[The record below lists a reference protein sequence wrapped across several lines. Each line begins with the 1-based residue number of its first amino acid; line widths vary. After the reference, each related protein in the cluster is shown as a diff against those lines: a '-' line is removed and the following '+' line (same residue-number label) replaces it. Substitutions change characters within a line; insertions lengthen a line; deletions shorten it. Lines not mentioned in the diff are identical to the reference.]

1 MFGMGF
7 TEIVLILIVAILF
20 LGPDKLPEAMVNV
33 AKFFRNLKRVVNEA
47 KSTFEEEVNLKELK
61 EEALHYRQS
70 LAEATSSIEGF
81 KHSLPNPAQEINKT
95 LQEARRDTISLN
107 DSSFL
112 DDDFDDSPKN
122 SKDDSK
128 SNSNSDENKR
138 PTEFKNLK
146 KGS

>member
-33 AKFFRNLKRVVNEA
+33 AKFFRGVKRVVNEA
-47 KSTFEEEVNLKELK
+47 KTTFEEEVNLKELK

-81 KHSLPNPAQEINKT
+81 KNSLPNPAEEINKT

-107 DSSFL
+107 DNSFF
-112 DDDFDDSPKN
+112 DDDFGEATK
-122 SKDDSK
+122 KKSK
-128 SNSNSDENKR
+128 SQESQSSQNSR

-146 KGS
+146 RDS